1 MDEENVTV
9 ISEDDRVEIEKRI
22 RVELEAEYNT
32 RLDSAVNK
40 ISQQMQQENK
50 RVVEE
55 ALERY
60 RKEMAPPSTEDVQKL
75 LSQEYVEF
83 KMEVKVPGVSG
94 PDGHPA
100 YTKEFVIQ
108 ELPQKIE
115 RKIFKRVK
123 DILLP
128 FSEDLGALSI
138 HLLEGDVSSKII
150 KIMNTFEPAF
160 ETMVAVSCI
169 CLNPYE
175 EDKEVTEEW
184 VRDHLSSTR
193 ILRVVMAQFEVN
205 HMRDFFSLL
214 FQGSTLLK

>member
-83 KMEVKVPGVSG
+83 KMEVHIPQSA
-94 PDGHPA
+94 DSPA
-100 YTKEFVIQ
+100 HIKEFVIQ